1 MTPKASSKSTRAKA
15 QSSDAAPTAATKR
28 GRSAEAIPADTS
40 EPAVLPPPAKK
51 SKYAGLNTIAQ
62 CVQVAL
68 QVLQMDT
75 LPADKCPIPS
85 SLINNGAE
93 FTVDTLNKLPPQAGQ
108 DVIAGLRLL
117 IANGAYKEVGQA
129 MQELESH
136 RKAAEDYKKAAAE
149 HEKSANALNKQIDG
163 LKSSVKELNEDVQA
177 KAKKIEKLEEQLAK
191 EAEKNQSVA
200 GQLHAFFK

>member
-1 MTPKASSKSTRAKA
+1 MQKLKALVGADS
-15 QSSDAAPTAATKR
+15 ATKQ
-28 GRSAEAIPADTS
+28 GRSVEAIPADTS

-51 SKYAGLNTIAQ
+51 SKYAGLTTIAQ
-62 CVQVAL
+62 WAGGL

-85 SLINNGAE
+85 LINNGAE
-93 FTVDTLNKLPPQAGQ
+93 FVDTLNKLPPQAGQ

-136 RKAAEDYKKAAAE
+136 RKAAETTKR
-149 HEKSANALNKQIDG
+149 QP
-163 LKSSVKELNEDVQA
+163 
-177 KAKKIEKLEEQLAK
+177 
-191 EAEKNQSVA
+191 QSTRRVRT
-200 GQLHAFFK
+200 L